1 MTREYNEEMIEVAIK
16 HIGHE
21 VLSEAAAEAE
31 EGTDTVSE
39 QFDKRM
45 RALIRRKTALRAG
58 ARTMQ
63 VLYRVAA
70 ILLVVIVIFAVA
82 VVSSEALR
90 VKVINLLYGIQ
101 GGNAQISFTGAD
113 PDNLPE
119 GIVIPD
125 YLPKGYELAE
135 ASQDGLLITSRYE
148 NEAGDAIEIRQDT
161 LNVQIGAMQGAA
173 TETEI
178 AGRTAYIIDTPEDK
192 AVIFSNDW
200 NSFVISGDI
209 DVSELLIMAESILE

>member
-1 MTREYNEEMIEVAIK
+1 MIEVVIK

-21 VLSEAAAEAE
+21 VLSEAATEAE

-148 NEAGDAIEIRQDT
+148 NEAGDAIEIQQDT
-161 LNVQIGAMQGAA
+161 LKVQIGAMQIVV

-178 AGRTAYIIDTPEDK
+178 AGRTAYIIDTPDEK
-192 AVIFSNDW
+192 AIIFDNDW
-200 NSFVISGDI
+200 NSFFISGDI

>member
-21 VLSEAAAEAE
+21 VLSEASSESEQGA
-31 EGTDTVSE
+31 DTVSG
-39 QFDKRM
+39 QFDKKM

-58 ARTMQ
+58 ARTTQ
-63 VLYRVAA
+63 VLYRAAA
-70 ILLVVIVIFAVA
+70 ILLVVVVVFAVA
-82 VVSSEALR
+82 VVSSDALR
-90 VKVINLLYGIQ
+90 VKVINLLCEIQ

-113 PDNLPE
+113 PEDLPE

-148 NEAGDAIEIRQDT
+148 NEAGDEIVIRQDT
-161 LNVQIGAMQGAA
+161 LKMQADVMQGMV

-200 NSFVISGDI
+200 NSFFISGDI